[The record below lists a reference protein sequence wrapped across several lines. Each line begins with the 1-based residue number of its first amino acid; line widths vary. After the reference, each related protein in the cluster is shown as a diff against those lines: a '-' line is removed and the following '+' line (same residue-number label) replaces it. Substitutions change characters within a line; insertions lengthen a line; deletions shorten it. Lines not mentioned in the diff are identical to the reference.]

1 MPMSD
6 QKPPFLAFDP
16 QIRRVVLTIGY
27 MIIAAGAILAL
38 SLAWPTIAATIEV
51 LLPFLAALVAAYILN
66 PIVTFLALRLKLGRV
81 AALGVFYLGVVIVVG
96 AFLAYVLP
104 LLYEQARSA
113 VKGIIETA
121 PELLTRAMTKLGV
134 EPTEVWTRIQAELEA
149 HGITLSELAGQ
160 VARSEGVQNA
170 ARTAAGG
177 GVEVVRGLVVFVL
190 QTIGKLIG
198 SVTFLVF
205 TILISFYF
213 IVDFASF
220 RGIMEVMIPDEH
232 EARVF
237 AVLDRCDQAVGGFL
251 RGQLISAV
259 LVGVLVFGGLLAL
272 GLGKYALLIAMIAV
286 VGNLIPYLG
295 PILAGAPAVLYQ
307 LFSGVHGDVGDSLPW
322 AVGTAAMFIVVQQI
336 DGFVFQ
342 PKIVGKAAQLHP
354 VAVLLA
360 LLAGANFGI
369 LGMIVA
375 VPAAAVIRVLLKEF
389 YWDEREAAWKRT
401 TGKNSLDDVRRP
413 ATLKPKKS

>member
-1 MPMSD
+1 MSD
-6 QKPPFLAFDP
+6 PKPSPYLSLDP
-16 QIRRVVLTIGY
+16 HIRRVVLTIGY
-27 MIIAAGAILAL
+27 MIIGAGAILAM
-38 SLAWPTIAATIEV
+38 SLAWPAIAATIEV

-66 PIVTFLALRLKLGRV
+66 PIVTFLAERLRLGRV
-81 AALGVFYLGVVIVVG
+81 AALGVFYLGVAIVAG

-104 LLYEQARSA
+104 LLYGQARSA

-121 PELLTRAMTKLGV
+121 PVLFTKAMDSLGMEPQELWARIEEELAAHGLTFTELL
-134 EPTEVWTRIQAELEA
+134 
-149 HGITLSELAGQ
+149 GQ
-160 VARSEGVQNA
+160 VARSEGVQSA
-170 ARTAAGG
+170 ARSAAGG
-177 GVEVVRGLVVFVL
+177 GVEAARGLVLFV
-190 QTIGKLIG
+190 ISMVGSVIG
-198 SVTFLVF
+198 SLTFLVF
-205 TILISFYF
+205 TLLISFYF

-220 RGIMEVMIPDEH
+220 RGILEVMIPDEH
-232 EARVF
+232 EERVF
-237 AVLDRCDQAVGGFL
+237 GVLDRCDKAVGGFL

-259 LVGVLVFGGLLAL
+259 LVGLLVFGGLLAL
-272 GLGKYALLIAMIAV
+272 GLGRYALLIAMIAV

-307 LFSGVHGDVGDSLPW
+307 LFSGVHGDFGDSLPW
-322 AVGTAAMFIVVQQI
+322 ALGTAAMFIVVQQI

-342 PKIVGKAAQLHP
+342 PRIVGKAAQLHP

-389 YWDEREAAWKRT
+389 YWDRREAEWKRT
-401 TGKNSLDDVRRP
+401 TGKNSLDDVRRTE
-413 ATLKPKKS
+413 TLEPGKA